1 MTYLA
6 NVTAGV
12 LSVERAKMRR
22 WSAVRRGTVVVL
34 ALVVLGGIYSPEV
47 GALASVAAL
56 YVGLQDRNAD
66 PLRYTIRVMV
76 TETILLAGVAVLA
89 GLASHTWFPS
99 IVLVACAAMAGLVAQ
114 HDKALSRMF
123 ADIIAVMAFVGL
135 ERVDAHTAGEYAA
148 AIVIA
153 CSVQILL
160 TRIAYPYQSDLA
172 ERRPV
177 AAALRA
183 TAAHL
188 DDAQSRAR
196 RGTGE
201 EAERA
206 LAAADASVAKS
217 DLSLDRRRALRKLIS
232 DAEALR
238 EEASSLR
245 TRRAFDTAVIDD
257 LEVDEA
263 VDLAITALQA
273 SARAITLVVR
283 PGKSDARLDREL
295 ALLAELAEHTRG
307 LARDRELRPSARA
320 IARRTT
326 RLIKHV
332 RRLLETPEDHVK
344 GQRPHIRQQL
354 LDDLR
359 RPAPADLRSAGR
371 LALAAFISLLL
382 AHALNLEHGGWV
394 AATAVALLRPDYRAL
409 TVDTVARAVG
419 TAIGAAAVIPLVWIT
434 LGERW
439 AEVAM
444 VALLAVATFAV
455 TAANEGL
462 FVIAITV
469 ETVFTRAAVGEDPIA
484 AATTRMLDVFLGCL
498 VAVVLLLVLP
508 LRHGRR
514 VKHELRNYAAAT
526 SDWLAALAVL
536 AEGGN
541 AKGLKKRHGRMR
553 VARVGTQ
560 HSLDVRKVEPLGSG
574 IPPWWGQNLFGQVH
588 DVERTACA
596 AEASLLHGATPSPQA
611 AEFARQ
617 ASADLAAVVAILQG
631 DPAPPSDDSSEEPS
645 DLSDLSDIEAL
656 LAVAAREAAGAR
668 SIASHMP
675 LLTHTG
681 GGNPKGST

>member
-1 MTYLA
+1 MSYLT
-6 NVTAGV
+6 NVAAGV

-34 ALVVLGGIYSPEV
+34 ALVVFGLLYSPEV

-76 TETILLAGVAVLA
+76 TETMLLAGVAVLA
-89 GLASHTWFPS
+89 GLASHTWVS
-99 IVLVACAAMAGLVAQ
+99 SLVLVACAAMAGLVAQ

-123 ADIIAVMAFVGL
+123 ADVIAVMAFVGL
-135 ERVDAHTAGEYAA
+135 ERVDARTSVDYAI

-153 CSVQILL
+153 CAVQILL
-160 TRIAYPYQSDLA
+160 TRIAYPFQSDLA

-177 AAALRA
+177 AAAFRA

-188 DDAQSRAR
+188 DDAQTRAR

-206 LAAADASVAKS
+206 LAAADASVVKS
-217 DLSLDRRRALRKLIS
+217 DLSLPRRRALRKLIN

-245 TRRAFDTAVIDD
+245 TRRAFETAVIEE

-273 SARAITLVVR
+273 SARAITIVVR
-283 PGKSDARLDREL
+283 PGKTDARLDREL
-295 ALLAELAEHTRG
+295 ALLTEVSGHTRSI
-307 LARDRELRPSARA
+307 ARDHELRPSARA
-320 IARRTT
+320 IARRTN

-332 RRLLETPEDHVK
+332 RRLLDTPEDHIK
-344 GQRPHIRQQL
+344 DQRPRIRQQL

-371 LALAAFISLLL
+371 LALAAFVSLLL

-394 AATAVALLRPDYRAL
+394 AATSVALLRPDYRAL

-419 TAIGAAAVIPLVWIT
+419 TAIGAAAVVPLVWIT
-434 LGERW
+434 LGEEW

-462 FVIAITV
+462 FVVAITV
-469 ETVFTRAAVGEDPIA
+469 ETVFTRAAVGEDPIS

-498 VAVVLLLVLP
+498 IAVVLLLVLP

-514 VKHELRNYAAAT
+514 VKHELRDYAAAT
-526 SDWLAALAVL
+526 SDWLGTLAVL
-536 AEGGN
+536 AENGS
-541 AKGLKKRHGRMR
+541 AKGLKKRHSRMR

-560 HSLDVRKVEPLGSG
+560 HSLDVRKVEPLGTG
-574 IPPWWGQNLFGQVH
+574 IPPWLGQNLFGQIH
-588 DVERTACA
+588 DVERSAGA
-596 AEASLLHGATPSPQA
+596 AEASLLHGATPTPRA
-611 AEFARQ
+611 AEYARR
-617 ASADLAAVVAILQG
+617 AAADLAVVVAIIDG
-631 DPAPPSDDSSEEPS
+631 HTPTPPVADAEDP
-645 DLSDLSDIEAL
+645 SDLSDIESL

-668 SIASHMP
+668 LIAGHLRFP
-675 LLTHTG
+675 THTG
-681 GGNPKGST
+681 GSN

>member
-6 NVTAGV
+6 NVVKGV

-22 WSAVRRGTVVVL
+22 WSAVRRGAVVVL
-34 ALVVLGGIYSPEV
+34 ALVVLGEIYSPEV

-66 PLRYTIRVMV
+66 PIRYTIRVMV
-76 TETILLAGVAVLA
+76 TQSILLAGVALLA
-89 GLASHTWFPS
+89 GLADRMWIPS
-99 IVLVACAAMAGLVAQ
+99 IVLVACAAMSGLVAQ

-123 ADIIAVMAFVGL
+123 GDIIAVMAFVGL
-135 ERVDAHTAGEYAA
+135 ERVEWQLAWEYAI
-148 AIVIA
+148 AILIA
-153 CSVQILL
+153 CAVQIVL
-160 TRIAYPYQSDLA
+160 TRIAYPFQSDLA

-183 TAAHL
+183 TADHL

-201 EAERA
+201 AAEHA
-206 LAAADASVAKS
+206 LTVADASVAKS

-245 TRRAFDTAVIDD
+245 TRRAFDTAVIED

-283 PGKSDARLDREL
+283 PGKFDARLDREL
-295 ALLAELAEHTRG
+295 ALLAELAGHTRG
-307 LARDRELRPSARA
+307 IARDPELRPSARA

-332 RRLLETPEDHVK
+332 RKLLETPEDHVK
-344 GQRPHIRQQL
+344 GQRPHIRQDL

-371 LALAAFISLLL
+371 LALAALVSLLL
-382 AHALNLEHGGWV
+382 AHALHLEHGGWV

-409 TVDTVARAVG
+409 TIDTVARAVG

-434 LGERW
+434 LGEQW

-462 FVIAITV
+462 YVIAITV

-484 AATTRMLDVFLGCL
+484 AATTRMFDVFLGCL
-498 VAVVLLLVLP
+498 IAVVLLLVLP

-514 VKHELRNYAAAT
+514 VKRELRDYAAAT
-526 SDWLAALAVL
+526 SEWLAALAVL
-536 AEGGN
+536 AGDGN
-541 AKGLKKRHGRMR
+541 VKGLKKRHGRMR

-574 IPPWWGQNLFGQVH
+574 IPPWWGQNLFSQVH
-588 DVERTACA
+588 DVERSAGA
-596 AEASLLHGATPSPQA
+596 AEASLLHGATPTARA
-611 AEFARQ
+611 AEFARR
-617 ASADLAAVVAILQG
+617 AGADLAAVVDILDG
-631 DPAPPSDDSSEEPS
+631 LPPTPPIEFPDEPK
-645 DLSDLSDIEAL
+645 DLSDIESL
-656 LAVAAREAAGAR
+656 LALAAREAAGAR
-668 SIASHMP
+668 SIACHMP
-675 LLTHTG
+675 LLTRTG
-681 GGNPKGST
+681 GGKPDSST